1 MTECKDVKKRKY
13 NFKENREIIESIS
26 KCSSNAD
33 VICLGDRA
41 NTVYDFSP
49 LCFETKQKLCSKV
62 HVEFQG
68 ENLHSPSDSGP
79 MGSPCETES
88 ILEDG
93 NCFFR
98 AVAQVICGTQKAHRT
113 LRLAIVKHM
122 QLHSVEYKNLL
133 RSQYTSMEDY
143 LSSSKMKYVGT
154 WATEV
159 EIQSTANYLGVDI
172 FTFHLG
178 KWLKF
183 SCLHEK
189 MCNQGI
195 YLQHSNENH
204 YEVVVCVK
212 QFESHNCYEF
222 CHNKKHNV
230 AINGE
235 ICAIMKHNDYYVV
248 VDCNVRNASG
258 LGSDI
263 DTLNI
268 CGVKVQVIE
277 SEMSACNSNV
287 KVETNSCPAKKIDE
301 STVFPSN
308 ERKSVRGSFHQGDFK
323 FKWAGRQCVAVSLAA
338 IAMHNW
344 FNY

>member
-1 MTECKDVKKRKY
+1 MIDGNGFSVAVYHKTLASVLRHIKNLAACMRGHEKFFEITGVCVHQIKISNTCHSQAEISSDKTETRYCVGKKRKIQTLPLSSEEMTECKDVKKRKY

-195 YLQHSNENH
+195 YLHHSNENH

-230 AINGE
+230 GIRTRTRQSVKAQSE
-235 ICAIMKHNDYYVV
+235 VYETQETKD
-248 VDCNVRNASG
+248 
-258 LGSDI
+258 SD
-263 DTLNI
+263 
-268 CGVKVQVIE
+268 G
-277 SEMSACNSNV
+277 
-287 KVETNSCPAKKIDE
+287 
-301 STVFPSN
+301 
-308 ERKSVRGSFHQGDFK
+308 
-323 FKWAGRQCVAVSLAA
+323 
-338 IAMHNW
+338 
-344 FNY
+344 